1 MATDWACAIIPCFIV
16 AGLQMSRRRKISV
29 IAILGLGVS
38 ASVATCVRMP
48 YLKYY
53 DVVKYP
59 DEIACTCLPYLKITN
74 ADKGLDH
81 LAVISITSNVEC
93 CLGIIACSLPPLRK
107 LFRFYYGSSRDNYQI
122 TDEVSIA

>member
-1 MATDWACAIIPCFIV
+1 MTVLIWAIRGTCQKKISLQTVSYIVSAIQMATDWVCAAIPCFIV

-53 DVVKYP
+53 DTVKYP
-59 DEIACTCLPYLKITN
+59 EEIACKPTP
-74 ADKGLDH
+74 
-81 LAVISITSNVEC
+81 
-93 CLGIIACSLPPLRK
+93 
-107 LFRFYYGSSRDNYQI
+107 
-122 TDEVSIA
+122 

>member
-1 MATDWACAIIPCFIV
+1 
-16 AGLQMSRRRKISV
+16 
-29 IAILGLGVS
+29 
-38 ASVATCVRMP
+38 MP

-59 DEIACTCLPYLKITN
+59 DEIACMCLPYLKTTN

-122 TDEVSIA
+122 TDEASIA